1 MSWEEWFKHSDPTT
15 VIGYILGPS
24 GLLALGIMFFRK
36 LIHPE
41 PSPEDQAKATEA
53 VAAPSNDRDALWIA
67 RQALEASADSQEQM
81 KELRVKIDRVSGNYV
96 RLLAWAKDIR
106 GRWVQV
112 RLSETAPE
120 LPDLED
126 VEVEL
131 L

>member
-1 MSWEEWFKHSDPTT
+1 MSWEEWLKNSDPTT

-24 GLLALGIMFFRK
+24 GLLALGVMFLRK
-36 LIHPE
+36 LIRTE
-41 PSPEDQAKATEA
+41 PSHEDQAKATET
-53 VAAPSNDRDALWIA
+53 VTAPSSDRDALWIA

-81 KELRVKIDRVSGNYV
+81 KELRIKVDRVSGNYV

-106 GRWVQV
+106 GRWVHV
-112 RLSETAPE
+112 RLLEVPPE